1 METNPKRPPRSYR
14 LKCKTPDSEGWA
26 VVPQW
31 LSLFSISIDGFLSL
45 LFLVPVPNVWD
56 PSNTSWYFFFF
67 WMHPGVRS
75 DAVLQQCRCDQR
87 CSLSI

>member
-31 LSLFSISIDGFLSL
+31 LSLFNISIDGFLSL

-67 WMHPGVRS
+67 GCTQVC
-75 DAVLQQCRCDQR
+75 AVMLR
-87 CSLSI
+87 CSSAGATSAAP